1 MVIILLLQQ
10 QQLLLLLLLLLL
22 PILILLLIVIIPDIN
37 IDGMQRKAGFHTLA
51 CLIFAGNAHFYHDNF
66 KL

>member
-10 QQLLLLLLLLLL
+10 QQLLLLLLLLL